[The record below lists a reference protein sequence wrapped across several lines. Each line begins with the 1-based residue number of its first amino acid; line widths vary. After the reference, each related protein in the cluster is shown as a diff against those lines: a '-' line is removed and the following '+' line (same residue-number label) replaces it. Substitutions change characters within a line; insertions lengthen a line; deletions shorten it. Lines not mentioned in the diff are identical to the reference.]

1 MNVTTHLGSLLIVG
15 FLGPTLDQGMP
26 IHRDILDHGLGGVI
40 LFNRCLHNPDQTA
53 NIVSPGQL
61 KELCT
66 ELQNLAPRTLLI
78 GVDQEG
84 GKVRRLWPEAG
95 FEDLC
100 SARQMGS
107 DTDDTALT
115 REQAQTTAAMLA
127 ELGINCNFAPVVDLN
142 TNTSNPIIGTLERSF
157 SDDPLHVARHAA
169 AWIDAHRT
177 RGVLSCVKHFPGHGS
192 SAADSHLGFVDIS
205 ENWERHELEPY
216 RILLRQDMVDLVM
229 TGHLFNRHLDTD
241 HPATLSAP
249 IIDGL
254 LRTEL
259 GYQGVVVSDDMQMK
273 AISDHYGFEEA
284 VCRSLAAGVDMLVF
298 GNNLEYGSDIC
309 PRAIKAMD
317 DGLARGVLSEERL
330 LRSLGRVNK
339 LKERLGN
346 DHD

>member
-26 IHRDILDHGLGGVI
+26 IHRDILDYGLGGVI

-169 AWIDAHRT
+169 AWIDAHRA

-205 ENWERHELEPY
+205 ESWERHELE
-216 RILLRQDMVDLVM
+216 
-229 TGHLFNRHLDTD
+229 
-241 HPATLSAP
+241 
-249 IIDGL
+249 
-254 LRTEL
+254 
-259 GYQGVVVSDDMQMK
+259 
-273 AISDHYGFEEA
+273 
-284 VCRSLAAGVDMLVF
+284 
-298 GNNLEYGSDIC
+298 
-309 PRAIKAMD
+309 
-317 DGLARGVLSEERL
+317 
-330 LRSLGRVNK
+330 
-339 LKERLGN
+339 
-346 DHD
+346 